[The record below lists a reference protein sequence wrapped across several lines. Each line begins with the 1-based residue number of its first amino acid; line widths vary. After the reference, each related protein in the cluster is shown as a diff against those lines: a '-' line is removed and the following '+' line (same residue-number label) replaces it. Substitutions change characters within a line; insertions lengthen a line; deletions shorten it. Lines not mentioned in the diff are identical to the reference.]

1 MRAVRIDG
9 QTPGGKRNKLKDA
22 LPLDT
27 PYMVQFFPIY
37 ACNFKCGYCIHSV
50 PVSQRRYITDKTAM
64 DFNLY
69 KKCIDGLSKF
79 PNKVKMI
86 RFAGTGEPL
95 LHKDIAKM
103 VEYAVKMN
111 VAEAVDIVT
120 NGLASRA
127 GFV

>member
-50 PVSQRRYITDKTAM
+50 PVSQRRYITDKPQWT
-64 DFNLY
+64 LTY
-69 KKCIDGLSKF
+69 IK
-79 PNKVKMI
+79 
-86 RFAGTGEPL
+86 
-95 LHKDIAKM
+95 
-103 VEYAVKMN
+103 N
-111 VAEAVDIVT
+111 VLMA
-120 NGLASRA
+120 
-127 GFV
+127 